1 MSENTEKE
9 GETNRFL
16 DELIM
21 RRESEERRRICF
33 ALKIKKDLFLGLVVL
48 FIHGINTDSYP
59 TVYIMDP
66 EVGFSSAQKGTNY
79 FYVSSNVTG
88 LSLSGYLSKR

>member
-21 RRESEERRRICF
+21 RRENEERRRICF
-33 ALKIKKDLFLGLVVL
+33 EL
-48 FIHGINTDSYP
+48 
-59 TVYIMDP
+59 
-66 EVGFSSAQKGTNY
+66 
-79 FYVSSNVTG
+79 
-88 LSLSGYLSKR
+88 R